1 MWFIFPLEALV
12 IPAIVGILG
21 IFGLGGMWWRDN
33 GGWVTAACS
42 FGLGIVLSVPFVVGA
57 VFAFIAASPDKSK
70 GRKVEGTIWQIT
82 SVGCA
87 ALGIWVAFLFRESE
101 HGVLTVIIMAAA
113 MLLIEGLLLII
124 GNPMD
129 DGHRTRGLVIS
140 VMSLITPIVLMMWSI
155 GWNLSYVTKV
165 QNSNIAYYEATIVS
179 RPVVNT
185 TLYSEP
191 ENNSHDHL
199 ADKAVGSFAEGDHLI
214 PLGKTQHFDS
224 SFFVTS
230 DLKDWAEVQ
239 LEDGTSGW
247 VYLEGMVPHYW
258 RSSEAVSAQQD
269 QIVQESFMKLLPE
282 STREAAISFFEDHA
296 FWYEAE
302 YADE

>member
-12 IPAIVGILG
+12 IPAIVCILG
-21 IFGLGGMWWRDN
+21 IFGLGGMWWQDN

-57 VFAFIAASPDKSK
+57 VFAFAYACSLHE
-70 GRKVEGTIWQIT
+70 RKVERTFWQIT
-82 SVGCA
+82 SIGCA
-87 ALGIWVAFLFRESE
+87 ALGIWFAFLFRESE

-113 MLLIEGLLLII
+113 MLLIDGLLLII
-124 GNPMD
+124 GASED
-129 DGHRTRGLVIS
+129 DSHRFRGLVTS
-140 VMSLITPIVLMMWSI
+140 VLSLITPIVLMMWSI

-165 QNSNIAYYEATIVS
+165 QNSNIAYYEVTIVS

-191 ENNSHDHL
+191 ENNSYDHL
-199 ADKAVGSFAEGDHLI
+199 EDKAVGSFAEGDHLI
-214 PLGKTQHFDS
+214 PLGKTKHYDS

-296 FWYEAE
+296 FWYEVE